1 MAIFGKEIPESQ
13 ICIIWGK
20 HTKYE
25 VLDRLISLVSKS
37 PAIKDPEGFRKAVL
51 EREEITSTGI
61 GGGIAIP
68 HARMDD
74 IEDVVIG
81 LGIVP
86 EGVDFNSIDDQPVHI
101 VLLYAAPKTKDK
113 EYLQLLAK
121 AVQALKSDTV
131 IQRLLKCQSPQ
142 QVALYINSNNSL

>member
-1 MAIFGKEIPESQ
+1 MAIFGREVPESQ
-13 ICIIWGK
+13 ICIIRGK

-61 GGGIAIP
+61 GGGIAVP
-68 HARMDD
+68 HARMDE
-74 IEDVVIG
+74 IEDIIIG
-81 LGIVP
+81 LAIVP
-86 EGVDFNSIDDQPVHI
+86 EGVDFDSIDNQPVYI
-101 VLLYAAPKTKDK
+101 VLLYATPKTKDK

-121 AVQALKSDTV
+121 TVQTLKSSTV
-131 IQRLLKCQSPQ
+131 CNRLLKCQSPQ
-142 QVALYINSNNSL
+142 QVALYINANNSL